1 MADREGKGRKGD
13 ADGRRE
19 TRERWR
25 RAAGGTHLRSWHLDP
40 SVAREIGVGLTTAG
54 EGTKPRV
61 RAEERWRGCEAP
73 AGEWGCAGRLERR
86 HAAVVLN

>member
-13 ADGRRE
+13 SDGRRE

-25 RAAGGTHLRSWHLDP
+25 WAAGGTRLRSRRPDP
-40 SVAREIGVGLTTAG
+40 GVAGEIGAGLTTAG

-61 RAEERWRGCEAP
+61 RLEERRSGCEAP

-86 HAAVVLN
+86 HAGVVLN